1 MEALYPQDALFSFVG
16 EVTMSNQKA
25 NHTGNINPNTYSNNH
40 KVVIGGVVK
49 TAVGSKSTG
58 FTVGGKKVSG

>member
-1 MEALYPQDALFSFVG
+1 
-16 EVTMSNQKA
+16 MSNQKA